1 MSSINLAQLLPS
13 LETGG
18 VERGVIDL
26 SDYLSSQK
34 INNHII
40 SNGGKLLSNLNYK
53 YTTHHK
59 LKINTKNFLL
69 YPSLSKKINSLLIN
83 NKINIL
89 HVRSRGPAWMVN
101 LIKKKKYKTVS
112 TFHNVYNGNNFL
124 KKVYNKGLSKMDY
137 IIANS
142 SYVKNEIINKYKL
155 SKDITV
161 ISRGIDTNFFNQ
173 DKIKPKE
180 LNSLKEKINFDKSKK
195 IVLFPGRITPWKGQL
210 DFLRIIERFK
220 NRNYI
225 FYFAGGITSKSYLEE
240 INKRIDKF
248 GLNNT
253 CKVIGKLNIYELRA
267 LINLSNI
274 VLSLPIVP
282 EGFGRTVSESLSMN
296 KIVLA
301 FNYGGV
307 KDQLNNLD
315 NFFKIEP
322 KNYDE
327 LYYKIIELEKFSQ
340 VEINNLNKYSRNH
353 IIENFSLTN
362 MVKSYEKFYN
372 SIL

>member
-301 FNYGGV
+301 FNYSGV

>member
-173 DKIKPKE
+173 DMIKPKE